1 MDLQEKR
8 HILIAR
14 AGALIT
20 AMYTLLFARIRM
32 LRSEHPQISYGP
44 MHIRD
49 EECQRNLT
57 LIYNYNVIECV
68 NMLRMRR
75 APFLVCATCLGIGNF

>member
-8 HILIAR
+8 RILIAR
-14 AGALIT
+14 ASALIT
-20 AMYTLLFARIRM
+20 AMYALLFAKIR
-32 LRSEHPQISYGP
+32 

-49 EECQRNLT
+49 EERQRNLT
-57 LIYNYNVIECV
+57 LIYNYNNIEYV

-75 APFLVCATCLGIGNF
+75 APFFSLWTCNEVLLINPEAFGQ